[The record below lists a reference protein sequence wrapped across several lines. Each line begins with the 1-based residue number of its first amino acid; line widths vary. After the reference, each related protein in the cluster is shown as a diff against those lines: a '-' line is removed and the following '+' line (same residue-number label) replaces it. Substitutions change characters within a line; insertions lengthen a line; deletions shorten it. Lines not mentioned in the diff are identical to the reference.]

1 MPFKSKS
8 QRRWMYA
15 THPEMARHWEEVTPK
30 GKSLPERVKKATLR
44 GFIDELKKISS
55 IITRS

>member
-1 MPFKSKS
+1 
-8 QRRWMYA
+8 MYA